1 MHSSDHVESV
11 PETIFVVHPKEKRSK
26 CSVEPF
32 RGQAGFIFWKY
43 PHRGELPVDNYVRLA
58 IDAPLLSPAD
68 ADKGLLILDGT
79 WRLAGK
85 MEEQYADVTQRGLAN
100 WQTAYPRKSKLFEDP
115 VEGLATVEALFAAY
129 TQMGR
134 PTDGILD
141 SYHWG
146 DEFLELN
153 AELIGQFAS

>member
-1 MHSSDHVESV
+1 MHNAEH
-11 PETIFVVHPKEKRSK
+11 PETIIVVHPKEKRSK

-32 RGQAGFIFWKY
+32 RGQDGFVFWKY
-43 PHRGELPVDNYVRLA
+43 PHRGEIALDNYVRLA

-85 MEEQYADVTQRGLAN
+85 MEEQYEDVAQRGLAN
-100 WQTAYPRKSKLFEDP
+100 WETAYPRKSKLFEDP

-129 TQMGR
+129 AQMGR
-134 PTDGILD
+134 STEGILKD
-141 SYHWG
+141 YYWG
-146 DEFLELN
+146 EQFLELN
-153 AELIGQFAS
+153 AELIASYSQLI